1 MTITQLPSISPQL
14 LSSGREPSMQ
24 WGRMERRTPIALVVH
39 LATSSEPAARETAW
53 IENISSRG
61 ARVISDRS
69 WRISDRVLLSSL
81 DYGVRSAAA
90 SVVYC
95 QPHPEERFAIGLRF
109 DHSVFES
116 MAGTALEG

>member
-1 MTITQLPSISPQL
+1 
-14 LSSGREPSMQ
+14 MQ
-24 WGRMERRTPIALVVH
+24 WGRMERRTPLALVVH
-39 LATSSEPAARETAW
+39 LATATEPSARETAW

-69 WRISDRVLLSSL
+69 WRMSDRVLLSSL

-90 SVVYC
+90 RVVYC
-95 QPHPEERFAIGLRF
+95 QPQREERFAIGLQF

-116 MAGTALEG
+116 VIGTALEG